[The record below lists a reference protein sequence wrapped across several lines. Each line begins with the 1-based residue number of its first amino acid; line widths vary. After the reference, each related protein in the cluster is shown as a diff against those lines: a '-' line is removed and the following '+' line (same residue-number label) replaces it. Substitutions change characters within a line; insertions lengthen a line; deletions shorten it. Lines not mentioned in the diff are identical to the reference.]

1 MKFKAFTLA
10 EVLIT
15 LGIIGIVAALTIP
28 SIISAY
34 RKKVTET
41 KLKQTY
47 SILSTALTNAEA
59 QLGEPYHIY
68 YNEDQCP
75 QNTFYCHDDL
85 LYQDFIK
92 PYVSENVK
100 EINTNANSSACWANI
115 NPPRNAFIL
124 FGKCATFPNGTSI
137 VIYNATIHVITDP
150 YSSKKISL
158 TPGKNLF
165 NVGPIFSQCAGAPT
179 KYCLNNVPHVLA
191 PFHQIDDPGLGYIY
205 TIRYRGKFTNEQM
218 KENCSKTSNEYA
230 TRAAY
235 CTQMYL
241 ENNFTFPKDYPIQF

>member
-34 RKKVTET
+34 RKRVTET

-100 EINTNANSSACWANI
+100 ERNTGGACMSYI
-115 NPPRNAFIL
+115 NPPEQAFYI
-124 FGKCATFPNGTSI
+124 FGKCATFPNGTNI
-137 VIYNATIHVITDP
+137 IIYNGIIYIITEP
-150 YSSKKISL
+150 FKSKTKKISL

-165 NVGPIFSQCAGAPT
+165 NVGPIFSQCAGIPT

-205 TIRYRGKFTNEQM
+205 TIRYRGKFTNKQM

-241 ENNFTFPKDYPIQF
+241 ENNFTFPKDYPIRF